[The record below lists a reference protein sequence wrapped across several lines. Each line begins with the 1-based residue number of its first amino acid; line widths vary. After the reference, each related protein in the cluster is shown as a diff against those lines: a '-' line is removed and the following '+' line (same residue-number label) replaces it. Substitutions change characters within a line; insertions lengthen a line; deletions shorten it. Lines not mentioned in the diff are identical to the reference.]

1 MTTFRTLKAIAAA
14 TAMLAAGAAS
24 AAEFWEFQSG
34 TGGLTFS
41 QEALDALDASG
52 AFISTDGVAGNKATY
67 DGVSNVSLEFTAG
80 TIVGDNVKSLTSTG
94 STVFIE
100 RTVVKKGVTTLDN
113 LITLSN
119 FVFDLGTKTLSANV
133 LGTNLLTAV
142 STDYGFK
149 AVFSAAGLEGGN
161 IVPGPIVNGQL
172 TGTAS
177 GHTTGAFSINNTTA
191 DNFLAILGL
200 PPTGSVADL
209 VKNADWGVA
218 SADGVV
224 RPTIPEPSAYLSFLA
239 GLAVLGAAARAR
251 QSKAAA

>member
-1 MTTFRTLKAIAAA
+1 MKFALKSIVAAA
-14 TAMLAAGAAS
+14 AFVAAGAAS
-24 AAEFWEFQSG
+24 AATGLNWEFVSG

-41 QEALDALDASG
+41 QGALDALDASG
-52 AFISTDGVAGNKATY
+52 AFISTDGVVGNKATY

-80 TIVGDNVKSLTSTG
+80 TTVGDDVKTLTSTG

-133 LGTNLLTAV
+133 TGTNLLTNV
-142 STDYGFK
+142 STSYGFS
-149 AVFSAAGLEGGN
+149 AIYSAAGLNGGN
-161 IVPGPIVNGQL
+161 IVPGATSGGF
-172 TGTAS
+172 TSGTAS
-177 GHTTGAFSINNTTA
+177 GSTVGAFTINNATA

-200 PPTGSVADL
+200 PATGSVADL

-218 SADGVV
+218 TADGVV
-224 RPTIPEPSAYLSFLA
+224 RAPAAAVPEPSTYMLMGLGLV
-239 GLAVLGAAARAR
+239 GLALVRRRPA
-251 QSKAAA
+251 

>member
-1 MTTFRTLKAIAAA
+1 MKFALKSIVAAA
-14 TAMLAAGAAS
+14 AFVAAGAAS
-24 AAEFWEFQSG
+24 AAAPWEFVSG
-34 TGGLTFS
+34 SGGLTFS

-52 AFISTDGVAGNKATY
+52 AFISTDGVVDNKATY

-80 TIVGDNVKSLTSTG
+80 TADGNQIKTLTSTG

-133 LGTNLLTAV
+133 LGTNLLTNV

-149 AVFSAAGLEGGN
+149 AVYSAADLVGGT
-161 IVPGPIVNGQL
+161 ITPTGPAVGGYLPGAAAGATV
-172 TGTAS
+172 
-177 GHTTGAFSINNTTA
+177 GAFSINPGTA

-218 SADGVV
+218 TADGVV
-224 RPTIPEPSAYLSFLA
+224 RQAVPEPSAYLSFLA
-239 GLAVLGAAARAR
+239 GIAVLGAVRAR
-251 QSKAAA
+251 KQKQAA

>member
-1 MTTFRTLKAIAAA
+1 MKFALKSIVAAA
-14 TAMLAAGAAS
+14 AFVAAGAAS
-24 AAEFWEFQSG
+24 AAAPWEFVSG
-34 TGGLTFS
+34 SGGLTFS

-52 AFISTDGVAGNKATY
+52 AFISTDGVVDNKATY
-67 DGVSNVSLEFTAG
+67 DNVSNVSLEFTAG
-80 TIVGDNVKSLTSTG
+80 TAEGNQIKTLTSTG

-133 LGTNLLTAV
+133 LGTNLLTAA

-161 IVPGPIVNGQL
+161 IVPGPFVNGWL

-177 GHTTGAFSINNTTA
+177 GHTTGAFTINNTTA

-224 RPTIPEPSAYLSFLA
+224 YPAIPEPSAYLSFLA
-239 GLAVLGAAARAR
+239 GLAVLGTAARAR
-251 QSKAAA
+251 QGKAGA